1 MALDAIRTVLCPCTT
16 FSMSAK
22 QVTSL
27 LIHARLLVL
36 LSNPWHEHVIL
47 RLVCLAS
54 QVSHDLLIALNLP
67 LAQGVPQK
75 LPSLPLL
82 LILLF
87 QHVLQ

>member
-1 MALDAIRTVLCPCTT
+1 
-16 FSMSAK
+16 MSPE

-36 LSNPWHEHVIL
+36 LSYPWHEHVVL

-54 QVSHDLLIALNLP
+54 QVSHDLLVTLNLP

-82 LILLF
+82 LILLL